1 MRVQLTL
8 SNSFFLDDVKR
19 TLALAYLFLETDSKG
34 AYLND
39 KLIQVSLHS
48 YSYLLHKISIKI
60 LPRRLSK
67 PFSHF
72 FLCSISRIN
81 LWFLQINALWEKM
94 DGIINDKKSH

>member
-19 TLALAYLFLETDSKG
+19 TLALAYLFLKVDSKG

-39 KLIQVSLHS
+39 KLIQVSPLHRH
-48 YSYLLHKISIKI
+48 SYLLHKISIKI

-72 FLCSISRIN
+72 FHVQYRELISGFYRTMLCGKRWME
-81 LWFLQINALWEKM
+81 L
-94 DGIINDKKSH
+94 